1 MKPSLRLAFRIA
13 TPVLLGATL
22 VMMLHGNQVA
32 ALGLAV
38 LFFLV
43 YVGVDTRRPRPM
55 RAERTHA
62 EEEDA

>member
-32 ALGLAV
+32 ALGLA
-38 LFFLV
+38 LAFFAV
-43 YVGVDTRRPRPM
+43 YVGMDTRRRPPVGPE
-55 RAERTHA
+55 RARA
-62 EEEDA
+62 DEEER